1 MKLITLLFL
10 IASVAFAGPTTTKQI
25 DVIHNSAGGSNLS
38 VPSAGA
44 TFVSDTN
51 TVSLQNK
58 SIQGTL
64 TILTGGSV
72 SMTDSSNA
80 LNMSS
85 GTINMGGGTINAAV
99 LASGPTLGDT
109 LDANNHDIN
118 NINQLSVGANIQMN
132 GHTLV
137 NLGTLNQEF
146 QVAAPLGVGLIA
158 DFHGTDATK
167 QNNIV
172 IHGAGTETYLQL
184 HNDPDASSWD
194 FVDASGGF
202 SLIDDLTDH
211 TLHGIDSDLTQQ
223 HFGVWWGAATGRTG
237 FDIQVHENANGQGNI
252 ANFSSS
258 AGGSFSI
265 HDNGDVTTSGTIAS
279 NATGQSSFSGQINMN
294 SNGIVGLA
302 APQNPSDA
310 ATKGYVDEFDGAIP
324 VAIVTNGN
332 DLTGSEGSGTVAAV
346 QPGGTQKSPPI
357 TVATVTASATYSFN
371 IGATAYSIN
380 SGASPTATSILN
392 ALAAAVTADVSAI
405 VTASVNGTP
414 ALVLTEK
421 SIDSDFT
428 LTSVTTNLSPSGTVN
443 GVNPFIGKGG
453 QVATKSGSVWN
464 FNSSYAA
471 GTLVT
476 PNFPRIGQFF
486 ELNNDHA
493 SWVAIRTV
501 SRLAVDK
508 TIDASGSDGRLEMEG
523 GPILWNGSGT
533 APSPG
538 FGGDEAVI
546 YFDSTSKLLMQKQS
560 GGGDG
565 GANFFPINGDHGE
578 QSLGTL
584 TWDGT
589 APSGT
594 VNAFYMWSQEGK
606 RVTLTVN
613 ITASVAG
620 ATNTKVSFP
629 LPASMPTP
637 HGFTGGSNAFIG
649 AGEIDTGPPDLS
661 SSFPGHC
668 EYHGGTVTIQSSGSL
683 AASGAF
689 CTLSYMTD

>member
-1 MKLITLLFL
+1 MKLVTFLFL
-10 IASVAFAGPTTTKQI
+10 IASVAFAGSTTTKQI

-64 TILTGGSV
+64 TILTGSSV

-80 LNMSS
+80 LNMNS

-118 NINQLSVGANIQMN
+118 NINQLSVGADIQMN
-132 GHTLV
+132 NHTLV
-137 NLGTLNQEF
+137 NLSPLTQELF
-146 QVAAPLGVGLIA
+146 VSAPLGIGTMA
-158 DFHGTDATK
+158 DFYGSDATK

-172 IHGAGTETYLQL
+172 VHGAGTESYVQL
-184 HNDPDASSWD
+184 KNDGQLTAWD
-194 FVDASGGF
+194 LVDTGGNY
-202 SLIDDLTDH
+202 SLVEDVSDH
-211 TLHGIDSDLTQQ
+211 TMYSVDSDLTQQ
-223 HFGVWWGAATGRTG
+223 HISVWWGATAGKIG
-237 FDIQVHENANGQGNI
+237 LDVEANETASGQGTI
-252 ANFSSS
+252 AQFG
-258 AGGSFSI
+258 APGGGSVSI
-265 HDNGDVTTSGTIAS
+265 LDTGDVSLSGTINS
-279 NATGQSSFSGQINMN
+279 TGPGTNHLAGSLDMGGGSDRVINMMDPVN
-294 SNGIVGLA
+294 
-302 APQNPSDA
+302 PQDA
-310 ATKGYVDEFDGAIP
+310 ATKNYVDAFDGALP
-324 VAIVTNGN
+324 VDLVTNG
-332 DLTGSEGSGTVAAV
+332 DTLTGTEPDGTVAAV
-346 QPGGTQKSPPI
+346 QPGG
-357 TVATVTASATYSFN
+357 VA
-371 IGATAYSIN
+371 G
-380 SGASPTATSILN
+380 G
-392 ALAAAVTADVSAI
+392 
-405 VTASVNGTP
+405 
-414 ALVLTEK
+414 
-421 SIDSDFT
+421 
-428 LTSVTTNLSPSGTVN
+428 
-443 GVNPFIGKGG
+443 NPFIGHGG
-453 QVATKSGSVWN
+453 AIATKVSGVWQ
-464 FNSSYAA
+464 FNTNYKA
-471 GTLVT
+471 GVLVS

-501 SRLAVDK
+501 SKLSIDE

-620 ATNTKVSFP
+620 ATNTKVSFS